1 MILILKCQKN
11 SLVALI
17 YSHTLRSVKI
27 ERVKFIFTQT
37 LAISELNVA
46 IISVCVY
53 TFPNEGTIL
62 L

>member
-1 MILILKCQKN
+1 M
-11 SLVALI
+11 VALI